1 MILAIGSSRVR
12 TQVVTK
18 PPSTA
23 TICPVIQ
30 FFSGSEKINDP
41 SRYIV
46 RVAAAAE
53 RDHLTL
59 LLLDRLDLLFG
70 KSPSNRVVPGM
81 SSKETLSHAL
91 TSDIEA
97 LRPAF
102 MRTPGQAASALRLP
116 QRSSTSRSDFAL
128 EQHGVN

>member
-1 MILAIGSSRVR
+1 MA
-12 TQVVTK
+12 T
-18 PPSTA
+18 STTPQPYTA
-23 TICPVIQ
+23 DRPENSTTSVDA
-30 FFSGSEKINDP
+30 N
-41 SRYIV
+41 RYYYIV

-53 RDHLTL
+53 WDHLTL

-70 KSPSNRVVPGM
+70 KAPSNRVVPGM
-81 SSKETLSHAL
+81 SSKETLDHAL

-102 MRTPGQAASALRLP
+102 TRTPPQAASALRLP
-116 QRSSTSRSDFAL
+116 QRSSTTSSDSAL